1 MKDCANLTR
10 SKWRIWI
17 VYAELNKADRFNNGA
32 GLQTGSRN
40 TQSVLRRFFHT
51 SAIFL
56 SFFLFSFLYRFD
68 YLRGLGIF
76 FYFFIF
82 FFFKNMRIFRVF
94 KKNFFGLVLD
104 SQIGWESNALL
115 NSILF
120 GLSRKLQPF
129 LHFGHNHILGFV
141 VLMICWGIA
150 PILKMV
156 WWLGSGS
163 FGIVMDGILL
173 KIE

>member
-1 MKDCANLTR
+1 M
-10 SKWRIWI
+10 
-17 VYAELNKADRFNNGA
+17 
-32 GLQTGSRN
+32 QGSRLAAEIPN
-40 TQSVLRRFFHT
+40 PSFDASFIFQRFF
-51 SAIFL
+51 FL
-56 SFFLFSFLYRFD
+56 SFFFH
-68 YLRGLGIF
+68 
-76 FYFFIF
+76 FFIVLITLEGWESF
-82 FFFKNMRIFRVF
+82 YIFIFFFKNMRIFRVF
-94 KKNFFGLVLD
+94 KKIFFGLVLD

-120 GLSRKLQPF
+120 GLSRNLQPF

>member
-40 TQSVLRRFFHT
+40 TQSVLRRFFHI

-76 FYFFIF
+76 FNFLIF
-82 FFFKNMRIFRVF
+82 FLRIWGYFGF
-94 KKNFFGLVLD
+94 SKIFFFGLVLD

-120 GLSRKLQPF
+120 GLSRNLQPF

-156 WWLGSGS
+156 RWLGSGS